1 MTVVKTNKAGEPL
14 VKIERP
20 ADGVARIVLNR
31 ADKRNAQNFAM
42 LYQLD
47 EAFSTCARDETVTVI
62 ILAADG
68 PDFSSGHDLGQR
80 DVLPSDFDVLGN
92 WAEFS
97 APGDEGRYAIE
108 KEVYLDL
115 TERWRNV
122 PKPTI
127 AQVQGRCISG
137 GLMLVMACDLVIA
150 ADNAAFCDNTID
162 LGVCGTEFF
171 NHPYDFGIRK
181 AKELLFTA
189 GWISAQDAA
198 ATGFVNRVV
207 PLADL
212 EAATLGMASIIAAKP
227 RFALKMAKEA
237 INAAHD
243 AMGRPQAM
251 STIFALHQLCHS
263 HNMQVYGMPVSTFEI
278 KKP

>member
-20 ADGVARIVLNR
+20 AEGVARIVLNR

-92 WAEFS
+92 WAEFT

-137 GLMLVMACDLVIA
+137 GLMLVMACDLVVA

-189 GWISAQDAA
+189 GWLSAQEAA

-207 PLADL
+207 PLAEL
-212 EAATLGMASIIAAKP
+212 EASTLNMASVIAAKP

>member
-20 ADGVARIVLNR
+20 AEGVARIVLNR

-92 WAEFS
+92 WAEFT

-189 GWISAQDAA
+189 GWLSAQEAA

-207 PLADL
+207 PLAEL
-212 EAATLGMASIIAAKP
+212 EAATLNMASVIAAKP

>member
-1 MTVVKTNKAGEPL
+1 MTVEITNSAGEPL
-14 VKIERP
+14 VNIEHP
-20 ADGVARIVLNR
+20 AEGVARIVLNR
-31 ADKRNAQNFAM
+31 AEKRNAQNFGM

-47 EAFSTCARDETVTVI
+47 AAFTTCARDESVAVI

-68 PDFSSGHDLGQR
+68 PDFSSGHDLKQR
-80 DVLPSDFDVLGN
+80 DVQPTDFDVLGN
-92 WAEFS
+92 WADFT
-97 APGDEGRYAIE
+97 APGAEGRYAVE

-189 GWISAQDAA
+189 GWFSAQEAA

-207 PLADL
+207 PRAEL
-212 EAATLGMASIIAAKP
+212 EASTLNMASVIAAKP

-263 HNMQVYGMPVSTFEI
+263 HNMQVYGLPVSTLEI
-278 KKP
+278 NKP

>member
-20 ADGVARIVLNR
+20 AEGVARIVLNR

-92 WAEFS
+92 WAEFT

-189 GWISAQDAA
+189 GWLSAQEAA

-207 PLADL
+207 PLAEL
-212 EAATLGMASIIAAKP
+212 EASTLNMASVIAAKP

>member
-20 ADGVARIVLNR
+20 AKDVARIVLNR

-92 WAEFS
+92 WAEFT

-137 GLMLVMACDLVIA
+137 GLMLVMACDLVVA

-189 GWISAQDAA
+189 GWLSAQEAA

-207 PLADL
+207 PLAEL
-212 EAATLGMASIIAAKP
+212 EASTLNMASVIAAKP

>member
-1 MTVVKTNKAGEPL
+1 MTVEITNSAGEPL
-14 VKIERP
+14 VNIEHP
-20 ADGVARIVLNR
+20 AEGVARIVLNR
-31 ADKRNAQNFAM
+31 AEKRNAQNFGM

-47 EAFSTCARDETVTVI
+47 AAFTACARDESVAVI

-68 PDFSSGHDLGQR
+68 PDFSSGHDLKQR
-80 DVLPSDFDVLGN
+80 DVQPTDFDVLGN
-92 WAEFS
+92 WADFT
-97 APGDEGRYAIE
+97 APGAEGRYAVE

-189 GWISAQDAA
+189 GWFSAQEAA

-207 PLADL
+207 PRAEL
-212 EAATLGMASIIAAKP
+212 EASTLNMASVIAAKP

-263 HNMQVYGMPVSTFEI
+263 HNMQVYGLPVSTLEI
-278 KKP
+278 NKP

>member
-1 MTVVKTNKAGEPL
+1 MTVIKTNEAGEPL
-14 VKIERP
+14 VKIEHP
-20 ADGVARIVLNR
+20 AVGVARIVLNR
-31 ADKRNAQNFAM
+31 AEKRNAQNFAM

-47 EAFSTCARDETVTVI
+47 AAFTECARNEEVAVI

-68 PDFSSGHDLGQR
+68 PDFSSGHDLKQR
-80 DVLPSDFDVLGN
+80 DVQPTDFDVLGN
-92 WAEFS
+92 WADFT
-97 APGDEGRYAIE
+97 APGAEGRYAVE

-137 GLMLVMACDLVIA
+137 GLMLVMAFDLVIA
-150 ADNAAFCDNTID
+150 SDNAAFCDNTID

-189 GWISAQDAA
+189 GWISAQEAA
-198 ATGFVNRVV
+198 ATGFINRVV
-207 PLADL
+207 PLAEL
-212 EAATLGMASIIAAKP
+212 ETATLGMASVIAAKP

-251 STIFALHQLCHS
+251 GTIFALHQLCHS
-263 HNMQVYGMPVSTFEI
+263 HNMQVYGLPISTMEI

>member
-20 ADGVARIVLNR
+20 VEGVARIVLNR

-137 GLMLVMACDLVIA
+137 GLMLVMACDLVVA

-189 GWISAQDAA
+189 GWLSAQEAA

-207 PLADL
+207 PLAEL
-212 EAATLGMASIIAAKP
+212 EASTLNMASVIAAKP

>member
-1 MTVVKTNKAGEPL
+1 MTVEITNSAGEPL
-14 VKIERP
+14 VNIEHP
-20 ADGVARIVLNR
+20 AEGVARIVLNR
-31 ADKRNAQNFAM
+31 AEKRNAQNFGM

-47 EAFSTCARDETVTVI
+47 AAFTTCARDESVAVI

-68 PDFSSGHDLGQR
+68 PDFSSGHDLKQR
-80 DVLPSDFDVLGN
+80 DVQPTDFDVLGN
-92 WAEFS
+92 WADFT
-97 APGDEGRYAIE
+97 APGAEGRYAVE

-127 AQVQGRCISG
+127 AQVQGLCISG
-137 GLMLVMACDLVIA
+137 GLMLVMACALVIA

-189 GWISAQDAA
+189 GWFSAQEAA

-207 PLADL
+207 PRAEL
-212 EAATLGMASIIAAKP
+212 EASTLNMASVIAAKP

-263 HNMQVYGMPVSTFEI
+263 HNMQVYGLPVSTLEI
-278 KKP
+278 NKP

>member
-1 MTVVKTNKAGEPL
+1 VQPT
-14 VKIERP
+14 
-20 ADGVARIVLNR
+20 
-31 ADKRNAQNFAM
+31 
-42 LYQLD
+42 
-47 EAFSTCARDETVTVI
+47 
-62 ILAADG
+62 
-68 PDFSSGHDLGQR
+68 
-80 DVLPSDFDVLGN
+80 DFDVLGN
-92 WAEFS
+92 WADFT
-97 APGDEGRYAIE
+97 APGAEGRYSVE

-115 TERWRNV
+115 SERWRNV

-137 GLMLVMACDLVIA
+137 GLMLVMACDLVVA

-189 GWISAQDAA
+189 GWISAQEAVL
-198 ATGFVNRVV
+198 TGFVNRVV
-207 PLADL
+207 PLAEL
-212 EAATLGMASIIAAKP
+212 ETATRGLASVIAAKP

-263 HNMQVYGMPVSTFEI
+263 HNMQVYGLPISTMEI

>member
-137 GLMLVMACDLVIA
+137 GLMLVMACDLVVA

-189 GWISAQDAA
+189 GWISAQEAA

-207 PLADL
+207 PLAEM
-212 EAATLGMASIIAAKP
+212 EAATLGMASVIAAKP

-263 HNMQVYGMPVSTFEI
+263 HNMQVYGMPVSTFDI

>member
-1 MTVVKTNKAGEPL
+1 MTIIKTNAAGEPL
-14 VKIERP
+14 VHVERP

-31 ADKRNAQNFAM
+31 AEKRNAQNFAM

-47 EAFSTCARDETVTVI
+47 EAFSSCARDESVTVI

-80 DVLPSDFDVLGN
+80 DIMPSDFDVLGN

-97 APGDEGRYAIE
+97 AAGAEGRYAVE

-137 GLMLVMACDLVIA
+137 GLMLVMACDLVVA
-150 ADNAAFCDNTID
+150 ADNAAFCDNTVD

-189 GWISAQDAA
+189 GWLSAQEAA

-207 PLADL
+207 PADGL
-212 EAATLGMASIIAAKP
+212 EAATLDLASVIASKP

-263 HNMQVYGMPVSTFEI
+263 HNMQVYGMPVSTFDI

>member
-20 ADGVARIVLNR
+20 AEGVARIVLNR

-92 WAEFS
+92 WAEFT

-162 LGVCGTEFF
+162 LAVCGTEFF

-189 GWISAQDAA
+189 GWLSAQEAA

-207 PLADL
+207 PLAEL
-212 EAATLGMASIIAAKP
+212 EAATLNMASVIAAKP

>member
-20 ADGVARIVLNR
+20 AKDVARIVLNR

-137 GLMLVMACDLVIA
+137 GLMLVMACDLVVA

-171 NHPYDFGIRK
+171 
-181 AKELLFTA
+181 
-189 GWISAQDAA
+189 
-198 ATGFVNRVV
+198 
-207 PLADL
+207 
-212 EAATLGMASIIAAKP
+212 
-227 RFALKMAKEA
+227 
-237 INAAHD
+237 
-243 AMGRPQAM
+243 
-251 STIFALHQLCHS
+251 
-263 HNMQVYGMPVSTFEI
+263 
-278 KKP
+278 